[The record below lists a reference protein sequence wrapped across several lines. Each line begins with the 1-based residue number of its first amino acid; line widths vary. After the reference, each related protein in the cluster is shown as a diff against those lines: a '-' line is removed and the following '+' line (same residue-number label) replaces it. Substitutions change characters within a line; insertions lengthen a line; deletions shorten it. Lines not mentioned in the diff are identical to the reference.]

1 MGKIKII
8 SWNINGIRTRAKN
21 KEIDPIYDE
30 NPDIILF
37 QETKAKYEQLD
48 SNLKN
53 IEGYNT
59 YFSPGE
65 STRVGGLATFSKIKP
80 KLVKR
85 FLDFPDSSLKM
96 RVMNFNFEKFSLVHI
111 YAPSGSGNKV
121 NNENKLLLYKK
132 LLDFAE
138 KFADENIII
147 AGDFNIAHTE
157 KDVSDS
163 EKALKTSVFSSEIRE
178 IIDKIE
184 EIGYSDSFRLLNPD
198 KVEFS
203 SWKSQ
208 KTKETDDGS
217 RLDYFFISKSLK
229 DSLIESK
236 ILSGIEGSKHAPIEI
251 VINID

>member
-21 KEIDPIYDE
+21 KEIDPIYGE

-65 STRVGGLATFSKIKP
+65 TTRTGGIATFSKLKP

-85 FLDFPDSSLKM
+85 FFDVPDSSLKM
-96 RVMNFNFEKFSLVHI
+96 RILNFEFDNFTLIHI
-111 YAPSGSGNKV
+111 YAPYGFNSKADKEIKLSFY
-121 NNENKLLLYKK
+121 NKLLE
-132 LLDFAE
+132 FAE
-138 KFADENIII
+138 KSADDNVII
-147 AGDFNIAHTE
+147 AGDFNIAHSE
-157 KDVSDS
+157 KDVSDP
-163 EKALKTSVFSSEIRE
+163 EKASKNSSFFDEERDIINEIE
-178 IIDKIE
+178 KL
-184 EIGYSDSFRLLNPD
+184 GYFDSFRLLNPD
-198 KVEFS
+198 EIEFS

-208 KTKETDDGS
+208 KAKESDEGS

-236 ILSGIEGSKHAPIEI
+236 ILSDINGSKHAPIEL
-251 VINID
+251 VIDI